1 VYIAL
6 NVMGMALRALALAVG
21 IAASV
26 AMFIEQAMHGRS
38 ASFVRT
44 NTMTWPDRW
53 RLLWVMA
60 AAIVLVGTVGALTM
74 WRHGA
79 ESVRRW
85 NRLSR
90 RLAPAVLLGP
100 LCPLLEPWSWEPL
113 PAAIA
118 LSVFVLLAERT
129 FRTCLDAGPP
139 VGGGGRMPAGA
150 AARREGHQTPSGAL
164 GIIARNVLGARRAGG
179 LERIGP
185 PVIVAASVAGY
196 AIYMSVFTV
205 WSHQRFGTYGY
216 DLGQYNAI
224 FWSTLHGKPLRCSP
238 LNLVENWSE
247 LSNHAD
253 LAVFALLPFYA
264 IRPGAE
270 ILLVMQSTI
279 IALGAIPIYRFA
291 ARLLPRGQAVTLA
304 LVYLSYPPLHG
315 SNFYDFHFQPI
326 AATFVL
332 ATIDFLDE
340 RRDWLA
346 VPAFLIALACRED
359 ISVGLA
365 FLGVFLALSG
375 RRPIAGL
382 LVAAGASTYFV
393 AMRFAIMPAIGTA
406 WFADIYKDLAPEG
419 RPGFG
424 GVIATLLSNPAY
436 VFRTLLTAD
445 KLRYALQILLPVAFL
460 PLRRPY
466 LVLAVIPGAIFTVLT
481 TRYAP
486 TTSISFQ
493 YSGHFTP
500 YVFPAAAL
508 ALAAYRRDLGGPTR
522 GRAAFGALVLGSL
535 LATAYWGAI
544 PPRPT
549 ILGGFDEVPMRA
561 PTVEERQY
569 ERDLLELDALIPAS
583 ASVAVSDRELPHI
596 SRMNLFSLR
605 DGLFD
610 SDYVLYDPMS
620 SYLGADNAEEA
631 LATGELEQIAS
642 RPGLALLKRV
652 AVPSSR

>member
-1 VYIAL
+1 
-6 NVMGMALRALALAVG
+6 
-21 IAASV
+21 
-26 AMFIEQAMHGRS
+26 
-38 ASFVRT
+38 
-44 NTMTWPDRW
+44 
-53 RLLWVMA
+53 
-60 AAIVLVGTVGALTM
+60 
-74 WRHGA
+74 
-79 ESVRRW
+79 
-85 NRLSR
+85 
-90 RLAPAVLLGP
+90 
-100 LCPLLEPWSWEPL
+100 
-113 PAAIA
+113 
-118 LSVFVLLAERT
+118 
-129 FRTCLDAGPP
+129 
-139 VGGGGRMPAGA
+139 MPGA
-150 AARREGHQTPSGAL
+150 AARPEVHQTPSGAL
-164 GIIARNVLGARRAGG
+164 GIIARNVLGARWAGAFG
-179 LERIGP
+179 RLGP

-279 IALGAIPIYRFA
+279 IALGAIPLYRFA
-291 ARLLPRGQAVTLA
+291 ARRLPRGQAVILA
-304 LVYLSYPPLHG
+304 LVYLSYPPLHS

-346 VPAFLIALACRED
+346 VPTFLIALACRED

-365 FLGVFLALSG
+365 FLGAFLALSG
-375 RRPIAGL
+375 RRPLAGL
-382 LVAAGASTYFV
+382 LVAAVASAYFV
-393 AMRFAIMPAIGTA
+393 AMRFEIMPAIGTA

-436 VFRTLLTAD
+436 VFGTLLTAD

-460 PLRRPY
+460 PLRRAY
-466 LVLAVIPGAIFTVLT
+466 LVLAVVPGAIFTVLT

-486 TTSISFQ
+486 TTSIGFQ

-500 YVFPAAAL
+500 YIFPAAAL
-508 ALAAYRRDLGGPTR
+508 ALAAYRRDLGGATR
-522 GRAAFGALVLGSL
+522 GRAALGALVLGSL

-610 SDYVLYDPMS
+610 ADYVLYDPMS
-620 SYLGADNAEEA
+620 SYLGADNAEA
-631 LATGELEQIAS
+631 GLATGELVQIAA

-652 AVPSSR
+652 AVPLGRR